1 MHIVAMIAGV
11 SIIAVVLSDAFATIV
26 LPRRVNQRFSPSRL
40 VLLIGW
46 RCWTRLARHLPGGVG
61 REGAGRQSDFLSIF
75 GPLAL
80 LGLVG
85 LWATGLVV
93 GFAVLLWGIQ
103 GPIAGTADGE
113 EFGTLIYLSG
123 TTFFT
128 VGFGDI
134 TPASGIGRA
143 LAVIEGGTGL
153 GFLAVVVSY
162 LPTIFGA
169 AARREAAITLL
180 DARAGSPPT
189 AAGLLSRTGPDPAA
203 LVLQLRE
210 WEQWAADLL
219 ETHLSY
225 PILAFFRSQHERQ
238 SWLAALVVILD
249 VSALVHVGVT
259 ADGQP
264 ILSRQ
269 ARLTFAMARHVVGDL
284 CQILNAPPHLSPAI
298 DSRRPTGIK
307 CGGCSRRKDWSWQRP
322 IVPSSTWRPCAP
334 SMSPTWP
341 RWPNAPCWRCLPGCR
356 HETLPTIGRQPPGSP
371 IPATPSAPSTGDRV
385 AGRQT
390 ERENNSPAP
399 RHPDPDS
406 HTV

>member
-1 MHIVAMIAGV
+1 MHIVAVAAGV
-11 SIIAVVLSDAFATIV
+11 GIIVVVLSDAFATIV

-40 VLLIGW
+40 VLLIAW
-46 RCWTRLARHLPGGVG
+46 RFWTGLARHLPGGVG

-103 GPIAGTADGE
+103 GPIAGTASGQD
-113 EFGTLIYLSG
+113 FGTLVYLSG

-134 TPASGIGRA
+134 TPTSGIGRA

-189 AAGLLSRTGPDPAA
+189 AAGLLSRLGPDPAA

-284 CQILNAPPHLSPAI
+284 CQILDAPPHLSTGGRLTPA
-298 DSRRPTGIK
+298 DWEQVRRLLSAHGLELTEPDRAEQHLAAMRALYEPYVAALAERT
-307 CGGCSRRKDWSWQRP
+307 
-322 IVPSSTWRPCAP
+322 
-334 SMSPTWP
+334 
-341 RWPNAPCWRCLPGCR
+341 LL
-356 HETLPTIGRQPPGSP
+356 TLPPWV
-371 IPATPSAPSTGDRV
+371 PAGD
-385 AGRQT
+385 ATDDWQT
-390 ERENNSPAP
+390 TAWQ
-399 RHPDPDS
+399 PDPCEAIRAVDGAPQPS
-406 HTV
+406 PVGSADTNGAPD

>member
-1 MHIVAMIAGV
+1 MHIVAVVAGL

-40 VLLIGW
+40 VLLIAW
-46 RCWTRLARHLPGGVG
+46 RCWSRLARHLPGGVG

-134 TPASGIGRA
+134 TPASGVGRA

-225 PILAFFRSQHERQ
+225 PILVFFRSQHERQ

-259 ADGQP
+259 AGGQP

-284 CQILNAPPHLSPAI
+284 CQILNAPPRFSSSERLTPADWDQVRRLLAAQGLELAAPDRAEQHLAAMRALYEPYVAALAERTLLALPPWVPAP
-298 DSRRPTGIK
+298 DATD
-307 CGGCSRRKDWSWQRP
+307 DWQTTAWQP
-322 IVPSSTWRPCAP
+322 DPCDAIRAVDGAP
-334 SMSPTWP
+334 
-341 RWPNAPCWRCLPGCR
+341 
-356 HETLPTIGRQPPGSP
+356 QP
-371 IPATPSAPSTGDRV
+371 
-385 AGRQT
+385 
-390 ERENNSPAP
+390 SPAP
-399 RHPDPDS
+399 GPD
-406 HTV
+406 

>member
-1 MHIVAMIAGV
+1 MHILAMVAGL
-11 SIIAVVLSDAFATIV
+11 SIIVVVLSDAFATIV

-103 GPIAGTADGE
+103 GPIAGTASGQD
-113 EFGTLIYLSG
+113 FGTLVYLSG

-134 TPASGIGRA
+134 TPTSGIGRA

-189 AAGLLSRTGPDPAA
+189 AAGLLSRTGPDPAV
-203 LVLQLRE
+203 LLLQLRE

-225 PILAFFRSQHERQ
+225 PILAFFRSQHDRQ

-249 VSALVHVGVT
+249 VSALVRVGITVGGRRIPN
-259 ADGQP
+259 D
-264 ILSRQ
+264 Q
-269 ARLTFAMARHVVGDL
+269 ARLTFAMARHVAGDL
-284 CQILNAPPHLSPAI
+284 CQILDAPPRSAPGDRLTPA
-298 DSRRPTGIK
+298 D
-307 CGGCSRRKDWSWQRP
+307 WQRMRRLL
-322 IVPSSTWRPCAP
+322 VP
-334 SMSPTWP
+334 
-341 RWPNAPCWRCLPGCR
+341 
-356 HETLPTIGRQPPGSP
+356 H
-371 IPATPSAPSTGDRV
+371 
-385 AGRQT
+385 
-390 ERENNSPAP
+390 
-399 RHPDPDS
+399 
-406 HTV
+406 

>member
-1 MHIVAMIAGV
+1 MHIVAVGAGL
-11 SIIAVVLSDAFATIV
+11 SIIVVVLSDAFATIV
-26 LPRRVNQRFSPSRL
+26 LPRRVNRRFSPSRL

-46 RCWTRLARHLPGGVG
+46 RCWTALARHLPGGDG
-61 REGAGRQSDFLSIF
+61 REGVGRQSDFLSIF

-93 GFAVLLWGIQ
+93 GFALLLWGIQ
-103 GPIAGTADGE
+103 GPIAGTTADE
-113 EFGTLIYLSG
+113 DFGTLVYLSG

-128 VGFGDI
+128 VGFGDV
-134 TPASGIGRA
+134 TPTSGIGRA
-143 LAVIEGGTGL
+143 LAVIEGGTGF
-153 GFLAVVVSY
+153 GFLAVVISY

-169 AARREAAITLL
+169 AARREATITLL

-189 AAGLLSRTGPDPAA
+189 AVGLLSRTGPDPAA

-249 VSALVHVGVT
+249 VSALVHVGMT
-259 ADGQP
+259 ANGQP
-264 ILSRQ
+264 ISSRQ

-284 CQILNAPPHLSPAI
+284 CQILNAPPDLSPGDRLTSAGWEQV
-298 DSRRPTGIK
+298 RRLLAAHGLELAEPDRAQQHLGAMRALYEPYVAALAERT
-307 CGGCSRRKDWSWQRP
+307 
-322 IVPSSTWRPCAP
+322 
-334 SMSPTWP
+334 
-341 RWPNAPCWRCLPGCR
+341 LL
-356 HETLPTIGRQPPGSP
+356 TLPPWA
-371 IPATPSAPSTGDRV
+371 PAEDATDDW
-385 AGRQT
+385 QT
-390 ERENNSPAP
+390 TAWQ
-399 RHPDPDS
+399 PDPCEAIRAVDGG
-406 HTV
+406 

>member
-1 MHIVAMIAGV
+1 MHIVAVVAGLG
-11 SIIAVVLSDAFATIV
+11 IIAVVLSDAFAAIV

-40 VLLIGW
+40 VLLIAW
-46 RCWTRLARHLPGGVG
+46 RSWTRLARHLPGGVG

-134 TPASGIGRA
+134 TPASGVGRA

-210 WEQWAADLL
+210 WEEWAADLL

-225 PILAFFRSQHERQ
+225 PILMFFRSQHERQ

-259 ADGQP
+259 TGGEP

-284 CQILNAPPHLSPAI
+284 CQILNAPPRFSSSERLTPADWDQVRRLLAAQGLELAAPDRAEQHLAAMRALYEPYVEAI
-298 DSRRPTGIK
+298 AARTLLALPP
-307 CGGCSRRKDWSWQRP
+307 W
-322 IVPSSTWRPCAP
+322 VPSRDATDDWQTTAWQPDPCDAIRAVDGAP
-334 SMSPTWP
+334 
-341 RWPNAPCWRCLPGCR
+341 
-356 HETLPTIGRQPPGSP
+356 QP
-371 IPATPSAPSTGDRV
+371 
-385 AGRQT
+385 
-390 ERENNSPAP
+390 SPAP
-399 RHPDPDS
+399 GPD
-406 HTV
+406 

>member
-1 MHIVAMIAGV
+1 MHIVAVVAGL

-40 VLLIGW
+40 VLLIAW
-46 RCWTRLARHLPGGVG
+46 RCWTGLARHMPGGVG

-113 EFGTLIYLSG
+113 QFGTLVYLSG

-169 AARREAAITLL
+169 AARREATITLL
-180 DARAGSPPT
+180 DARARSPPT
-189 AAGLLSRTGPDPAA
+189 AAGLLSRTGHDPGA

-225 PILAFFRSQHERQ
+225 PILAFFRSQHDRQ

-249 VSALVHVGVT
+249 VSALVRVGIT
-259 ADGQP
+259 AGGQP
-264 ILSRQ
+264 IPTGQ
-269 ARLTFAMARHVVGDL
+269 ARLTFAMARHVAGDL
-284 CQILNAPPHLSPAI
+284 CQILDAPPRPPSCDRLTLA
-298 DSRRPTGIK
+298 DWELLRRLLAAHGLEL
-307 CGGCSRRKDWSWQRP
+307 
-322 IVPSSTWRPCAP
+322 A
-334 SMSPTWP
+334 
-341 RWPNAPCWRCLPGCR
+341 
-356 HETLPTIGRQPPGSP
+356 
-371 IPATPSAPSTGDRV
+371 
-385 AGRQT
+385 
-390 ERENNSPAP
+390 
-399 RHPDPDS
+399 DPDS
-406 HTV
+406 AREHL